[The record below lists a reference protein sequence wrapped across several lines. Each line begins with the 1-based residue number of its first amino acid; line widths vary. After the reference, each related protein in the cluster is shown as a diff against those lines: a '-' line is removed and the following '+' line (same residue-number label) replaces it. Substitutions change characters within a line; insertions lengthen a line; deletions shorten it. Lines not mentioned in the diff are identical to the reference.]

1 MRVPNSPWYFLN
13 HYTSHKDNEM
23 TALTYTLDRGGY
35 EALEASD
42 RVLEIDTTDFAR
54 IDYRSL
60 FELVGDRLLEPNS

>member
-1 MRVPNSPWYFLN
+1 MDRLN
-13 HYTSHKDNEM
+13 YNEFN
-23 TALTYTLDRGGY
+23 LTLDRGSY

-60 FELVGDRLLEPNS
+60 FELVGDRLLEHNN